1 MPLKDGSIRDGYGK
15 EIQIEENEKWNKV
28 DADYTPYNN
37 ILSSTWHSLRH
48 KDFIWAVIQVKAL
61 DTVIYYK
68 DFNEIELSNH
78 APIQTW
84 LDVAIQKFCFSEEVY
99 INVLFND
106 ESHLQHGKRYK
117 ICIHAPAKIVEHEKW
132 TETLL
137 EVNKCSDGITV
148 DLTSPVPGNVW
159 IGLTADIKYQSS
171 TSDIFINWETFTD
184 VEEYKTT
191 SHTSGILEYSIAIGS
206 VKGGSD
212 IVPFTTI
219 GLVNHIALHN
229 LNLQNGHDY
238 FASVKGMDF
247 LAEVLFLIHSLWKDV
262 FYDVESGIQYYMLE
276 VGSKPKFNDI
286 VQPTVTK
293 EDCEVSVNFVDTYV
307 HEGHAYF
314 FTIKAINK
322 ANLVTTASSWA
333 YIYDKSPPEAGQV
346 FDGISSRY
354 IDNNQDIDFQTATTG
369 IGAHWEEFY
378 DPHTS
383 VKVYKVAIEHALVV
397 MTYYKLTMYYTTVTA
412 CNTADLC
419 TSSTSDGVVIDNS
432 PPNSGKVK
440 DGADYKDINYQSLK
454 YYIAATWQGFND
466 PQSGLDKYSVR
477 IGTVAGRNDI
487 LSDRDGPLT
496 DIIVFPNITTEI
508 PTKTRI
514 YITVRAYNKAG
525 LYSEA
530 TSNGF
535 IVDDTPPVFI
545 RKPTLYNEVGSIIEN
560 SIVYRSCFKV
570 TWEVN
575 DEESFI
581 ERQYISVTSHRGGE
595 INTTSTELN
604 GIVRDYT
611 YTRLDLHDGGE
622 YFVNVIVCNGAKVCV
637 KETSAG
643 ILVDN
648 SPPITGTFAIH
659 TDHAGNP
666 DRHVPEWMMWSRFQL
681 WLSWLGFSDLHTG
694 IDYYMVSVGS
704 EYMMDDL
711 NGHGGPQKFH
721 HQETNTSVE
730 KRDEGKVG
738 LSSDTIHSQFHL
750 IPGGSLEL
758 IRRCSSQ
765 TCLGHCICAPKDK
778 RCPLK
783 GDSCIDNTH
792 NADEPEGVIDD
803 TIENIWHPCGQIDN
817 ALYTMPKG
825 KLLNDMVSYSFFVRA
840 WYDSNTFADFKSD
853 GVTVMSKPLT
863 TTNFI
868 GVGVKEHLPDHWKND
883 IDVMLRGGM
892 FSVSWHE
899 AFINANSVI
908 SRFRVYLSTYPG
920 GHDIHEVDIDLPGT
934 MTAVNISRVPLLPGV
949 WYYSNVVGY
958 SYAGQHV
965 TLSSDGFTVDIDKP
979 TNGVINDGI
988 GNSDIDFQ
996 NNSII
1001 VSASWHG
1008 FGDSDSG
1015 ISKYYWCVQF
1025 DKTDSDC
1032 DILPYQNVGIHRS
1045 VSRSINS
1052 SIINSGTKIVSKVY
1066 AVDFVGHVSDV
1077 ITSNGVVIDDTPPR
1091 PVKMFLSEETKLM
1104 NPSFEESDTHFTDIS
1119 TMSTVDICDHS
1130 RPNYWNFSDKSC
1142 VCVLGSSKSIAMHG
1156 RSFLFVRG
1164 NVWQLVDDLEADSS
1178 YSVKFCTAYVPFDD
1192 AVVSTKEGFVEFGN
1206 ERHMFLIHRKHD
1218 NVDATTGILI
1228 DNIQVFKVVILE
1240 DKTLSGRVLSN
1251 AVWLHEWSSIH
1262 ASWQFID
1269 QESPIVEYAWA
1280 IGRLQ
1285 EGSTEIQRYT
1295 SVGLNTFAYN
1305 YNIALAHTSQVHVTV
1320 VATNAVGLSSIATA
1334 ESLLV
1339 DLTPPQIEFV
1349 YDGMGYDI
1357 DSQTTDEIIAN
1368 WKVED
1373 PESGLSHCEWAVGFS
1388 ETGNDVQAFIPISPE
1403 LTYVSKVFDHT
1414 LLSSRTVYVT
1424 LRCHNNAGL
1433 HSLRSTDGV
1442 TISNS
1447 PPSTK
1452 NAQLEILNLPVSE
1465 YPNKPHFQG
1474 NVTTMKFKWSG
1485 FEDFSGLDSYI
1496 VHVENKQKSVSLSR
1510 TVLYEHSGMVYCS
1523 LRGFELQDGSLLAT
1537 VSAVNS
1543 AFLSSKPVTTNL
1555 TIFTKTPI
1563 IAVSVGTALN
1573 GADIIQWQE
1582 TRYEYLIMHV
1592 PLRVKISKEM
1602 SIYITITAVGMNGLY
1617 STKSVVL
1624 KL

>member
-1 MPLKDGSIRDGYGK
+1 
-15 EIQIEENEKWNKV
+15 
-28 DADYTPYNN
+28 
-37 ILSSTWHSLRH
+37 
-48 KDFIWAVIQVKAL
+48 
-61 DTVIYYK
+61 
-68 DFNEIELSNH
+68 
-78 APIQTW
+78 
-84 LDVAIQKFCFSEEVY
+84 
-99 INVLFND
+99 
-106 ESHLQHGKRYK
+106 
-117 ICIHAPAKIVEHEKW
+117 
-132 TETLL
+132 
-137 EVNKCSDGITV
+137 
-148 DLTSPVPGNVW
+148 
-159 IGLTADIKYQSS
+159 
-171 TSDIFINWETFTD
+171 
-184 VEEYKTT
+184 
-191 SHTSGILEYSIAIGS
+191 
-206 VKGGSD
+206 
-212 IVPFTTI
+212 
-219 GLVNHIALHN
+219 
-229 LNLQNGHDY
+229 
-238 FASVKGMDF
+238 
-247 LAEVLFLIHSLWKDV
+247 
-262 FYDVESGIQYYMLE
+262 MLE
-276 VGSKPKFNDI
+276 VGSRPKFNDI
-286 VQPTVTK
+286 VQQTVTK
-293 EDCEVSVNFVDTYV
+293 EDCELSVNFLDTYV

-314 FTIKAINK
+314 LTIKAINK

-333 YIYDKSPPEAGQV
+333 YIYDKSPPVAGQV
-346 FDGISSRY
+346 FDGISSSY
-354 IDNNQDIDFQTATTG
+354 IDNNQDIDFQTDTTR

-383 VKVYKVAIEHALVV
+383 VKVYKIAIGTCPGCDDVLQTHDVGIIYDFNLKGINFDVGIR
-397 MTYYKLTMYYTTVTA
+397 YFTTVTA

-454 YYIAATWQGFND
+454 YYVAATWQGFND

-477 IGTVAGRNDI
+477 IGTNAGGNDI
-487 LSDRDGPLT
+487 VSDRDVPLT
-496 DIIVFPNITTEI
+496 DIIVFPNTSTEI
-508 PTKTRI
+508 PTETRI

-535 IVDDTPPVFI
+535 LVDDTPPVFT
-545 RKPTLYNEVGSIIEN
+545 RKPALYNEIGSIIKN

-581 ERQYISVTSHRGGE
+581 ERQYISVSSHRGGE
-595 INTTSTELN
+595 INTTSTKLN

-622 YFVNVIVCNGAKVCV
+622 YFVNVIACNGAKVCV
-637 KETSAG
+637 KETSDG

-648 SPPITGTFAIH
+648 TPPITGIFAIH
-659 TDHAGNP
+659 TDHAGNL
-666 DRHVPEWMMWSRFQL
+666 DRHVPEWMMWSRFKL

-711 NGHGGPQKFH
+711 NGHGSPQKFL
-721 HQETNTSVE
+721 HQVTNTSVD
-730 KRDEGKVG
+730 KGDEGKVQIYEVDTTPLEADDFVFVSIWAVNTVG
-738 LSSDTIHSQFHL
+738 LRSDMIHNQFNL

-758 IRRCSSQ
+758 IRRCSSR
-765 TCLGHCICAPKDK
+765 TCLGHCVCAPKDK
-778 RCPLK
+778 RCPIK
-783 GDSCIDNTH
+783 GDSCIDNTRNNTNTLITVYDITDLRQGESEDIKFTASH
-792 NADEPEGVIDD
+792 DTLAARWRIVQIHDLLPKWYEWSVGLTDSDEPEGVIDD
-803 TIENIWHPCGQIDN
+803 TVENIWHPCGQIDN
-817 ALYTMPKG
+817 AIYTLPRG
-825 KLLNDMVSYSFFVRA
+825 KLLNEMVSYSFFVRA

-868 GVGVKEHLPDHWKND
+868 GAGVKEHLPGHWKND
-883 IDVMLRGGM
+883 IDVMLRGGL
-892 FSVSWHE
+892 FSLSWHE
-899 AFINANSVI
+899 AFINANSI
-908 SRFRVYLSTYPG
+908 ITRFRVYLSTYPG
-920 GHDIHEVDIDLPGT
+920 GHDIHKVDIDLPGA
-934 MTAVNISRVPLLPGV
+934 MTTVNISRVPLLPSV

-979 TNGVINDGI
+979 TTGVVNDGI
-988 GNSDIDFQ
+988 GKIETDFQ
-996 NNSII
+996 NSSNV

-1008 FGDSDSG
+1008 FGDRDSG

-1025 DKTDSDC
+1025 DNTNSDC

-1052 SIINSGTKIVSKVY
+1052 PIINTGTKIVSKVY
-1066 AVDFVGHVSDV
+1066 SVDFVGHVSDV
-1077 ITSNGVVIDDTPPR
+1077 IKSNGVVIDDTPPR
-1091 PVKMFLSEETKLM
+1091 PVKMFLSEETVLM
-1104 NPSFEESDTHFTDIS
+1104 NPSFEESDTNFTDIS
-1119 TMSTVDICDHS
+1119 NTSTEDICGHS
-1130 RPNYWNFSDKSC
+1130 IPINWNSSDKSC
-1142 VCVLGSSKSIAMHG
+1142 MCVLGSSKSIAMHG

-1164 NVWQLVDDLEADSS
+1164 DVWQILDDLEVDSS
-1178 YSVKFCTAYVPFDD
+1178 YNIKFFTAHVPFDD
-1192 AVVSTKEGFVEFGN
+1192 AVVSTKEGFVRLGN
-1206 ERHMFLIHRKHD
+1206 ERHIFLIHKKQDKYGSKLDVSWHPHAFYFTVKD
-1218 NVDATTGILI
+1218 KPINITFGSADTTTGILI
-1228 DNIQVFKVVILE
+1228 DNIQVFKVVISE
-1240 DKTLSGRVLSN
+1240 DKTHPGRVLSN

-1269 QESPIVEYAWA
+1269 QESPIVEYSWA
-1280 IGRLQ
+1280 IGYK
-1285 EGSTEIQRYT
+1285 EGSTEIQKYT

-1305 YNIALAHTSQVHVTV
+1305 YNISLVHTSQVHVTV

-1334 ESLLV
+1334 ESLYV

-1388 ETGNDVQAFIPISPE
+1388 ETGNDVQAFITISPE

-1433 HSLRSTDGV
+1433 HSLRSSDGV

-1447 PPSTK
+1447 PPSA
-1452 NAQLEILNLPVSE
+1452 NSAQLEILDLPVTE
-1465 YPNKPHFQG
+1465 YPNKPLFQG
-1474 NVTTMKFKWSG
+1474 NVTTMKLKWSG
-1485 FEDFSGLDSYI
+1485 FEDDSGFDSYI
-1496 VHVENKQKSVSLSR
+1496 VHVENQQKSVSLSR
-1510 TVLYEHSGMVYCS
+1510 TILYEHSGMVYCS
-1523 LRGFELQDGSLLAT
+1523 LRGFELHDEPLLAT
-1537 VSAVNS
+1537 VSAINS

-1563 IAVSVGTALN
+1563 ASDTTGVELSEKNRTLTVTWNKVFTPPFSLFYEVSVGTAFH

-1582 TRYEYLIMHV
+1582 TTHEFLKMHV
-1592 PLRVKISKEM
+1592 PVRVEISKGM